1 LDLNTKVNGNLTSPK
16 VGNGFW
22 ASKNS
27 LVKIVDSAIFIP
39 FSRGLQSNFEGP
51 YNFTYHLIDSNGCED
66 VEDYQVTIR
75 NQPTVSIIAS
85 NPSNACENTPFV
97 INAMSAYCDQQVAWK
112 TINHADGSL
121 CDGTWTQQ
129 SNSENIRFTNG
140 KNDFSKKRAQLS
152 VTTLPLIG
160 DDCPSATDTILI
172 KLNPNPILSNISDQ
186 LGCAPLSAIWTV
198 DELNNLSP
206 DQVTY
211 SWELGSGKISSQQ
224 IPGKINYDIPGKF
237 NIRVI
242 ATSDSG
248 NCADTNFAQV
258 FVYPKPMAA
267 FSTNPEKPTV
277 ATAKI
282 QMMNQSIIDT
292 NTFNHKLSY
301 RWDFGNTNQN
311 SDTSLLCSPYYH
323 HGKDTGKFN
332 ITLIVT
338 SPYNCS
344 DTAIKSIYIKPSLSI
359 YIPNAFTPNNTGPS
373 VNNTFKPITGSY
385 LKAQFS
391 IYNRWGEKLFET
403 NNLTN
408 GWDGKSNGL
417 DCEEG
422 TYLYKL
428 VIFDKDFQS
437 YQYHGTF
444 TLLR

>member
-1 LDLNTKVNGNLTSPK
+1 
-16 VGNGFW
+16 
-22 ASKNS
+22 
-27 LVKIVDSAIFIP
+27 
-39 FSRGLQSNFEGP
+39 
-51 YNFTYHLIDSNGCED
+51 
-66 VEDYQVTIR
+66 
-75 NQPTVSIIAS
+75 
-85 NPSNACENTPFV
+85 V
-97 INAMSAYCDQQVAWK
+97 INAVSAYCDQQIAWK

-140 KNDFSKKRAQLS
+140 KNDLLKKRAQLS
-152 VTTLPLIG
+152 VTTLRLIG
-160 DDCPSATDTILI
+160 DDCPTATDTILI
-172 KLNPNPILSNISDQ
+172 KLNPNPILSKIPDQ

-211 SWELGSGKISSQQ
+211 SWALGSGKISSQQ

-248 NCADTNFAQV
+248 NCADTNLAQV

-267 FSTNPEKPTV
+267 FSTNPENPTV
-277 ATAKI
+277 AMPKI
-282 QMMNQSIIDT
+282 QMINQSTIDT
-292 NTFNHKLSY
+292 NNFNHKLSY

-311 SDTSLLCSPYYH
+311 SDTSLLRSPYYH
-323 HGKDTGKFN
+323 YGKDTGKFN

-408 GWDGKSNGL
+408 GWDGKSNGQ

>member
-1 LDLNTKVNGNLTSPK
+1 M
-16 VGNGFW
+16 
-22 ASKNS
+22 
-27 LVKIVDSAIFIP
+27 
-39 FSRGLQSNFEGP
+39 
-51 YNFTYHLIDSNGCED
+51 
-66 VEDYQVTIR
+66 
-75 NQPTVSIIAS
+75 
-85 NPSNACENTPFV
+85 
-97 INAMSAYCDQQVAWK
+97 INAVSAYCDQRVAWK

-121 CDGTWTQQ
+121 CDGTWTQL

-140 KNDFSKKRAQLS
+140 KNDLLKKRAQLS

-160 DDCPSATDTILI
+160 DDCPTATDTILI
-172 KLNPNPILSNISDQ
+172 KLNPNPILSKIPDQ
-186 LGCAPLSAIWTV
+186 RGCAPLLAIWTV

-237 NIRVI
+237 NIQVI

-248 NCADTNFAQV
+248 NCADTNLAQV

-267 FSTNPEKPTV
+267 FSTNPENPTV
-277 ATAKI
+277 AMPKI
-282 QMMNQSIIDT
+282 QMINQSTIDT
-292 NTFNHKLSY
+292 NNFNHKLSY

-311 SDTSLLCSPYYH
+311 SDTSLLRSPYYH
-323 HGKDTGKFN
+323 YGKDTGKFD
-332 ITLIVT
+332 ITLIVN

-408 GWDGKSNGL
+408 GWDGKSNGQ